1 MSFDP
6 TEFAAVGLILV
17 GMCGVVLAAFWR
29 PFTQGRDRFA
39 RRLDLSRSQR
49 RLLRLL
55 SESLGEPNCLPRAP
69 TYDPVTEP
77 PGSFLEPKQEHGGRR
92 YSHGFER
99 EFVAVQNSTSR
110 CVYQMALVSTPV
122 LSF

>member
-29 PFTQGRDRFA
+29 PFTQRRDRFA

-55 SESLGEPNCLPRAP
+55 SESLGEPDCLPLLIGQGCFEKAVVQAELDERAM
-69 TYDPVTEP
+69 
-77 PGSFLEPKQEHGGRR
+77 
-92 YSHGFER
+92 
-99 EFVAVQNSTSR
+99 VAVEQLRSR
-110 CVYQMALVSTPV
+110 LFRRP
-122 LSF
+122 